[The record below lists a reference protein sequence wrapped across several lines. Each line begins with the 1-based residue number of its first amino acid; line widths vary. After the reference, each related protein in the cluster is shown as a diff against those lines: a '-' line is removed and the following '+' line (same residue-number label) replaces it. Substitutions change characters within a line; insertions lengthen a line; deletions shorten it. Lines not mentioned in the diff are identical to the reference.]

1 MALKLLT
8 TVALVG
14 GAGWTY
20 TTQEAWSRGSFIKAA
35 TGIWLVELFLY
46 AIYELFLYPNF
57 FSPLRH
63 VPTAPGGH
71 WLLGHGKQVM
81 AAKPGAPLREWVTTV
96 PNEGLIRY
104 YWLFNRERLIVTSPK
119 ALGEVLVTNNYAFRK
134 PENVRSLLGRL
145 LGYGLLLAEGDE
157 HRHQRRNLMP
167 AFAFRHIK
175 ELYPLFWDKA
185 RESVQAMMK
194 ECGQEG
200 QTEMEVSEWA
210 SRVTLD
216 IIGVA
221 GLGKDFNSIQ
231 DENSDLVQTYGYLF
245 KPRPPAKFLI
255 VLATLVPSWLIYRLP
270 LKRNRLVNEA
280 ARKIRAMCRDV
291 IREKKEKMIANKE
304 RTDVD
309 ILSVAI
315 ESGQFSDENLVDQLM
330 TFLAA
335 GHETTSTAL
344 TWAIY
349 FLCCFPEIQTRL
361 RNEIRER
368 LPSTDNAGAKLT
380 SQDIDRMP
388 YLHAVCSEVLRF
400 FSPVPVT
407 IREASYDTT
416 IQNVPVREGTRIVLA
431 PSAVN
436 VDPKLWGAD
445 ALEFNPERWISKNRD
460 SEESN
465 KRAASGGADS
475 NYSFMTFLHGPRSCI
490 GLTFATGEFACL
502 LAAWIGR
509 FEFELVNKDEL
520 DMDKMDIKGN
530 VTARPA
536 KGLHVKARVVPGY

>member
-1 MALKLLT
+1 MANELGF
-8 TVALVG
+8 LVS
-14 GAGWTY
+14 Y
-20 TTQEAWSRGSFIKAA
+20 R
-35 TGIWLVELFLY
+35 
-46 AIYELFLYPNF
+46 
-57 FSPLRH
+57 
-63 VPTAPGGH
+63 
-71 WLLGHGKQVM
+71 
-81 AAKPGAPLREWVTTV
+81 VTTV

-104 YWLFNRERLIVTSPK
+104 FWYFNKERLIVTSPK
-119 ALGEVLVTNNYAFRK
+119 ALAEVLVTNNYAFRK
-134 PENVRSLLGRL
+134 PENVRVLLGRL
-145 LGYGLLLAEGDE
+145 LGYGVLVAEGDE

-200 QTEMEVSEWA
+200 QTDMEVGEWA

-221 GLGKDFNSIQ
+221 GLGKDFNAIQ
-231 DENSDLVQTYGYLF
+231 DKNSDLVRKYGDLF
-245 KPRPPAKFLI
+245 KPRPPAKLLI
-255 VLATLVPSWLIYRLP
+255 MMAILIPPWLIYRLP
-270 LKRNRLVNEA
+270 LKRNRDVNDA
-280 ARKIRAMCRDV
+280 AMKVRAMCRDL

-309 ILSVAI
+309 ILSVAL

-335 GHETTSTAL
+335 GHETTATAL

-349 FLCCFPEIQTRL
+349 FLCCHPEMQTRL
-361 RNEIRER
+361 RAEIRER
-368 LPSTDNAGAKLT
+368 LPSTDDAGAEIT

-388 YLHAVCSEVLRF
+388 YLQAVCNEVLRF
-400 FSPVPVT
+400 YSPVPIT
-407 IREASYDTT
+407 IREAAHNTT
-416 IQNVPVREGTRIVLA
+416 IQGVPVREGTHIVLA
-431 PSAVN
+431 PTAVN

-445 ALEFNPERWISKNRD
+445 ALEFNPERWVSNDND
-460 SEESN
+460 SEQSN
-465 KRAASGGADS
+465 KRAASGGAES

-490 GLTFATGEFACL
+490 GQSFATGEFACL

-509 FEFELVNKDEL
+509 FEFELANKEEL
-520 DMDKMDIKGN
+520 NMDTLDIRGN
-530 VTARPA
+530 VTAKPA
-536 KGLHVKARVVPGY
+536 KGIHVKARAVPGY